1 MGGRTLAEGRRL
13 SDDGRMI
20 AEQTTMLYY
29 ADLAAARAFY
39 GELLGLEVHF
49 EDTWVSL
56 YRTTPTS
63 ALGVV
68 GEHASAF
75 HRPQATSA
83 VMVSLVVSCVEPW
96 FERLRGGGAKILR
109 APYDH
114 ASVPIRALLVE
125 DPGGYALEF
134 FAWRARGE
142 ARAP

>member
-1 MGGRTLAEGRRL
+1 
-13 SDDGRMI
+13 MI

-29 ADLAAARAFY
+29 ADLGAARAFY
-39 GELLGLEVHF
+39 GDLLGLEAHF
-49 EDTWVSL
+49 EDAWVSL

-63 ALGVV
+63 SLGVV

-75 HRPQATSA
+75 HSPQAKSA
-83 VMVSLVVSCVEPW
+83 VMISLVVDRVEPW
-96 FERLRGGGAKILR
+96 FARLRAGGATILK

-134 FAWRARGE
+134 FAWRAKGDTTT
-142 ARAP
+142 A